1 MFAAFLEK
9 LRQDA
14 QFARTRALISDFR
27 SNRRGNVAVITALAT
42 LPMIAAVGCVIDY
55 TDATMIKTKL
65 QAAADAAALA
75 TVSVNSSAVTTAKQ
89 MSGSG
94 TVSGGSTYTA
104 NFFNANLSTSPENTG
119 YSGLTSTSTV
129 SLSGTTVTAKISY
142 SA

>member
-27 SNRRGNVAVITALAT
+27 SNRRGNVAVITALAM

-55 TDATMIKTKL
+55 TTATMIKTKL
-65 QAAADAAALA
+65 QAAADAASLA
-75 TVSVNSSAVTTAKQ
+75 TVSNNSSVVTAAKA

-94 TVSGGSTYTA
+94 TVAGASTYAT
-104 NFFNANLSTSPENTG
+104 NFYN
-119 YSGLTSTSTV
+119 
-129 SLSGTTVTAKISY
+129 
-142 SA
+142 